1 MNANLQ
7 LLVWVLGSLLI
18 GLVTLNI
25 AYTSGAGQIA
35 KLTQATPSGHLLSEI
50 AAFIFHVGIPFVAL
64 IVGVLGLDHMALGQ
78 AQPNAILGFTA
89 IEWLRGLGIT
99 LGTTLFVLITLWLMA
114 RSAFP
119 LLSPSEAAGVGAH
132 PMRGVGDILRAALY
146 AEVLWAFCRSL
157 GTQWFND
164 SYWGAVLGFGL
175 IGLTWVLHPNFRAQS
190 QLAPGRTQLALQMV
204 CLITSSALYL
214 GAQNLWLMIAAHIV
228 LLWQGQR
235 MLSRP
240 QSLISNP

>member
-18 GLVTLNI
+18 GLLALTF
-25 AYTSGAGQIA
+25 AHKSGAGQIA
-35 KLTQATPSGHLLSEI
+35 RQMQTTASGHLLSEV
-50 AAFIFHVGIPFVAL
+50 AAFIFHIGIPFLAL
-64 IVGVLGLDHMALGQ
+64 ILGVLGLDHMALGQ
-78 AQPNAILGFTA
+78 AQPDAVFGFTV

-114 RSAFP
+114 RGIP
-119 LLSPSEAAGVGAH
+119 SPVGTGEGS
-132 PMRGVGDILRAALY
+132 PVYWRGVGGILRAALY
-146 AEVLWAFCRSL
+146 AEVLWAFYRSL
-157 GTQWFND
+157 GTQAFGD
-164 SYWGAVLGFGL
+164 LYWGAVLGFGL
-175 IGLTWVLHPNFRAQS
+175 IGLTWVLHPNFRAQTQSS
-190 QLAPGRTQLALQMV
+190 QGRALLALQLV

-235 MLSRP
+235 ILNQP
-240 QSLISNP
+240 KSLISSL